1 MRRYLQGNES
11 VFVRG
16 MHHSKFYVLL
26 NAFVFYIFGYKPIF
40 MKLVNCAA
48 GVLLSLVVYRISSL
62 LFNRAVCTRAFVITH
77 IFPSLILWSCLG
89 IREIWVVLFVILTL
103 YFTIRL
109 KVMISTY
116 IDIVLLALSLIILS
130 QLRSGTFL
138 VLLISLFPSLIISRS
153 TRIIYSIGISIFVGL
168 VFLVFITYV
177 GVGQEFISD
186 DPMGQMLEIKTDL
199 SGGDAAYFTRDELKS
214 VNNPVY
220 IIPKGLVYFMF
231 SPFPWQLTKG
241 SRLVS
246 FMDVLIIYL
255 ITVPFLFSTFRLIR
269 YQYWEALPL
278 LIFFFFLLFAFSMVE
293 GNFGT
298 AFRHRAQILPLY
310 VLISSITLP
319 LFKNS

>member
-1 MRRYLQGNES
+1 
-11 VFVRG
+11 
-16 MHHSKFYVLL
+16 
-26 NAFVFYIFGYKPIF
+26 
-40 MKLVNCAA
+40 
-48 GVLLSLVVYRISSL
+48 
-62 LFNRAVCTRAFVITH
+62 
-77 IFPSLILWSCLG
+77 
-89 IREIWVVLFVILTL
+89 
-103 YFTIRL
+103 
-109 KVMISTY
+109 
-116 IDIVLLALSLIILS
+116 
-130 QLRSGTFL
+130 
-138 VLLISLFPSLIISRS
+138 
-153 TRIIYSIGISIFVGL
+153 
-168 VFLVFITYV
+168 
-177 GVGQEFISD
+177 
-186 DPMGQMLEIKTDL
+186 MGQMLEIKTDL